1 MQEYSP
7 NESQYSKQQ
16 IYGYNHRK
24 LKKQKQNTLV
34 GELSTLSGETTAAAK
49 SGASEPGGT
58 QGTCTPYSQPRG
70 DITCTCTPTPTH
82 EVIYT
87 SLFTITGSK

>member
-24 LKKQKQNTLV
+24 LKKQTQKQNTKIDVWIMGIQTLALFCSQMTELV
-34 GELSTLSGETTAAAK
+34 NRA
-49 SGASEPGGT
+49 
-58 QGTCTPYSQPRG
+58 
-70 DITCTCTPTPTH
+70 
-82 EVIYT
+82 
-87 SLFTITGSK
+87 

>member
-24 LKKQKQNTLV
+24 LKIQKQNTKIDVWIIMQTDTERLCQSV
-34 GELSTLSGETTAAAK
+34 VRLTMYFGISSVR
-49 SGASEPGGT
+49 P
-58 QGTCTPYSQPRG
+58 
-70 DITCTCTPTPTH
+70 I
-82 EVIYT
+82 
-87 SLFTITGSK
+87 

>member
-24 LKKQKQNTLV
+24 LKKQKQNTKIDV
-34 GELSTLSGETTAAAK
+34 WIIMQTDTERECRK
-49 SGASEPGGT
+49 
-58 QGTCTPYSQPRG
+58 
-70 DITCTCTPTPTH
+70 
-82 EVIYT
+82 
-87 SLFTITGSK
+87 